1 MKTTDIGLERFPED
15 FHATNG
21 TMFIEP
27 RDYCPIC
34 NYEFEYCQ
42 CRFGGSAH
50 PDRSKRRQVVLDH
63 LYLLSDEQIKH
74 IIKLESQLQVSYG
87 DDERTKILKELEA
100 LSKGELT

>member
-1 MKTTDIGLERFPED
+1 MKTTDIGFENFPED
-15 FHATNG
+15 FHAIPG

-34 NYEFEYCQ
+34 KYEFGYCQ

-63 LYLLSDEQIKH
+63 LYLLSEKQLEH

-87 DDERTKILKELEA
+87 DEERTQILKELETF
-100 LSKGELT
+100 SKGV